1 MSRPALSISNLAL
14 ERGSAG
20 QAFQIEV
27 PELVLG
33 AGEILA
39 VVGPSGCGKSTLLET
54 IGLLLQARQAEK
66 FFIDDVDIRE
76 SMTFGQSARE
86 KLWAR
91 VRQHGLGFV
100 PQTGGLLPFLNVW
113 QNIYLP
119 VNMSR
124 TAIIDPIIPSLVQR
138 LGLDRLLRRM
148 PRELSIGERQRVSF
162 VRALARRPTILLA
175 DEPTAALDPVL
186 AEELFSLIIEVAAEQ
201 RIATLVV
208 THEWDLVERFNL
220 RRLTGVPT
228 GAGRVVF
235 HA

>member
-1 MSRPALSISNLAL
+1 MSR
-14 ERGSAG
+14 SA
-20 QAFQIEV
+20 V
-27 PELVLG
+27 
-33 AGEILA
+33 
-39 VVGPSGCGKSTLLET
+39 
-54 IGLLLQARQAEK
+54 
-66 FFIDDVDIRE
+66 
-76 SMTFGQSARE
+76 
-86 KLWAR
+86 
-91 VRQHGLGFV
+91 
-100 PQTGGLLPFLNVW
+100 
-113 QNIYLP
+113 
-119 VNMSR
+119 
-124 TAIIDPIIPSLVQR
+124 IDPIIPSLVQR

-201 RIATLVV
+201 CIATLVV
-208 THEWDLVERFNL
+208 THEWDLVERFHL